1 MKTIDTEICILG
13 GGPAGSVIARQLA
26 RLGHDVLMVDRGF
39 QEGRLRAESLA
50 PSIVPI
56 LDSLQLGAAV
66 EAAVF
71 ARESRALL
79 SWEGGSI
86 QEKWFVKGPFIL
98 VERPRLDAI
107 FRRAAAEAGA
117 CILHPALG
125 RRPQQVFRGGWRIEI
140 VTANGGINVA
150 TRFLVDARGKRRRGN
165 WSTRELRFEPRHSP
179 LCATS
184 LGARNARLKPGP
196 ISGSGAARCRGT
208 NHGDDISRSEAC
220 RRIEHKSA
228 RRYCS
233 ISDFAYKTSAHA

>member
-39 QEGRLRAESLA
+39 QEGRLRAELLA

-56 LDSLQLGAAV
+56 LDLLQLGAAV

-125 RRPQQVFRGGWRIEI
+125 RRPQQVFRGGLADRDRDGKWR
-140 VTANGGINVA
+140 N
-150 TRFLVDARGKRRRGN
+150 
-165 WSTRELRFEPRHSP
+165 
-179 LCATS
+179 
-184 LGARNARLKPGP
+184 
-196 ISGSGAARCRGT
+196 
-208 NHGDDISRSEAC
+208 
-220 RRIEHKSA
+220 
-228 RRYCS
+228 
-233 ISDFAYKTSAHA
+233 